1 MARLEFASSI
11 QRYAPIEALEVS
23 AATIKEALEQAFVA
37 QPALR
42 SYVLDDQG
50 AVRKHVTIFVNDET
64 IADRDELNDPIA
76 DNDLVYVIQALSG
89 G

>member
-11 QRYAPIEALEVS
+11 QRHAPIEALDVP
-23 AATIKEALEQAFVA
+23 AGTLRDALEPAFVA

-42 SYVLDDQG
+42 GYVLDDQG
-50 AVRKHVTIFVNDET
+50 AVRKHVTIFINDET
-64 IADRDELNDPIA
+64 IGDRDGLSDQVA
-76 DNDLVYVIQALSG
+76 DNDSVYVIQALSG

>member
-11 QRYAPIEALEVS
+11 QRHAPIDALD
-23 AATIKEALEQAFVA
+23 IKPGTLQQALEQAFAV

-50 AVRKHVTIFVNDET
+50 EVRKHVTIFINDET
-64 IADRDELNDPIA
+64 VADRAGLSDKVTDEDSI
-76 DNDLVYVIQALSG
+76 YVIQALSG